1 MKKIG
6 GILLAL
12 GLGILIGW
20 GLYWFFSSA
29 FLWLPLLVKIAA
41 AAVAVGLVI
50 LLISLGRERYRASKV
65 ERDKFKEADQ

>member
-1 MKKIG
+1 M
-6 GILLAL
+6 LAL